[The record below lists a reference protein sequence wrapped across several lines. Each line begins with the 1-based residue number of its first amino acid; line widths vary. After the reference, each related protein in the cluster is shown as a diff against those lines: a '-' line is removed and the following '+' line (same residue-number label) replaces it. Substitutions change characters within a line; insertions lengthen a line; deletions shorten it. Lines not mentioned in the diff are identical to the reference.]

1 MLITVTDEPVPAII
15 VLNLNKS
22 SEDTMLEG
30 W

>member
-1 MLITVTDEPVPAII
+1 MLITVANEPVPAII

-30 W
+30 